1 MTTPIADPA
10 DPRLA
15 DYVGLRDPQGRRIA
29 EAAQGIFVAEG
40 ATVLERLVE
49 RGLPIRSVLVLP
61 KRLDRV
67 LAMVEGTGVEIF
79 VAEREVLEAVT
90 GFDLHRGIVAS
101 ARRPESPTLGALLTS
116 ARVVVA
122 LEGLNDPENLG
133 AIARTARAFGADGL
147 LLDPTCADPYARRT
161 VRVSMGELL
170 FLPVVRAASWPDAL
184 TTCVESG
191 FQVVALTPASDA
203 IDLRELDPSIPTV
216 LLVGAEGPGLSDAAQ
231 RAATIRARI
240 AIDRG
245 VDSLNVGHAT
255 AVALAWT
262 TTFGVARP

>member
-1 MTTPIADPA
+1 MTTPITDPA

-15 DYVGLRDPQGRRIA
+15 DYVGLRDPQGRRVA
-29 EAAQGIFVAEG
+29 EAAHGIFVAEG
-40 ATVLERLVE
+40 ATVLERLLQ

-79 VAEREVLEAVT
+79 VAERDVLEAVT

-101 ARRPESPTLGALLTS
+101 AVRPEPPTLEALLAS
-116 ARVVVA
+116 ARVVA

-170 FLPVVRAASWPDAL
+170 FLPVVRAEAWPDAL

-191 FQVVALTPASDA
+191 FQVVALTPAADA
-203 IDLRELDPSIPTV
+203 IDLRRLDPSLPTV
-216 LLVGAEGPGLSDAAQ
+216 LLVGAEGPGLSGSAQ
-231 RAATIRARI
+231 RAATVRARI
-240 AIDRG
+240 PIDRG

-262 TTFGVARP
+262 TTFGTARP